1 MDPRRRFS
9 LLLAVIALA
18 AVAILYFWGGPGLRA
33 PRREAAPVKNVSL
46 EKQAADELFQG
57 VRLSQPLADFVETVP
72 ADVDVLAVRDDQGH
86 VYVTDLQ
93 DGRAR
98 LCLLE
103 GEDVRPV
110 WTAPADGRRMDLA
123 GWRDGELLV
132 VFHDGLSYSDPREA
146 WRDHDKFY
154 GIRPSAWE
162 DGLTEHEDLADV
174 AKLVVSDDDNK
185 PAAKDK

>member
-18 AVAILYFWGGPGLRA
+18 AVAILYFWGGKGLRA
-33 PRREAAPVKNVSL
+33 PTRQPAPVKNVSL
-46 EKQAADELFQG
+46 KSRAAAGKRFQG
-57 VRLSQPLADFVETVP
+57 VRLSQPLADLVEAVP

-86 VYVTDLQ
+86 VYVTDVQ
-93 DGRAR
+93 DGQAR
-98 LCLLE
+98 LCVLE

-110 WTAPADGRRMDLA
+110 WTAPDDGRRMDLA
-123 GWRDGELLV
+123 GWRDDELLV
-132 VFHDGLSYSDPREA
+132 VFHDGLSYTDPLEA

-162 DGLTEHEDLADV
+162 DGLTEREDLADV
-174 AKLVVSDDDNK
+174 AKLVLSDHEK
-185 PAAKDK
+185 PAANEK